1 MNSRFIIENKSSN
14 NKMTAKDNIH
24 VKLWDLQESIM
35 RGECG
40 KLIREPIH
48 IQNQYGQ
55 LEPVLHGRMIAD
67 LTGEPLSSVID
78 VIQALEESG
87 HLLKVD
93 DMNLYDEDGEQIN
106 GRAEVHS
113 ESHVCYRFHQ
123 VKMLVE
129 TQQTAVQEI
138 EDLHSKIIETQQVF
152 DSYRKMVESKL
163 H

>member
-1 MNSRFIIENKSSN
+1 
-14 NKMTAKDNIH
+14 MTIKDNIH
-24 VKLWDLQESIM
+24 VKLWDMQESII

-55 LEPVLHGRMIAD
+55 LEPVLHARMIAD
-67 LTGEPLSSVID
+67 LTGEPLSSVIEA
-78 VIQALEESG
+78 IQALEESG

-93 DMNLYDEDGEQIN
+93 DVNLYDEDGEQID
-106 GRAEVHS
+106 GRAEANA
-113 ESHVCYRFHQ
+113 ESHMCYRFHQ

-138 EDLHSKIIETQQVF
+138 EDLHSMILETQKDF
-152 DSYRKMVESKL
+152 DSYKKMVESRL
-163 H
+163 R

>member
-1 MNSRFIIENKSSN
+1 
-14 NKMTAKDNIH
+14 
-24 VKLWDLQESIM
+24 
-35 RGECG
+35 
-40 KLIREPIH
+40 
-48 IQNQYGQ
+48 
-55 LEPVLHGRMIAD
+55 MIAD

-106 GRAEVHS
+106 ARAEVHS

>member
-1 MNSRFIIENKSSN
+1 
-14 NKMTAKDNIH
+14 
-24 VKLWDLQESIM
+24 M

-106 GRAEVHS
+106 ARAEVHS

-123 VKMLVE
+123 VKMLVETQQTAVE

>member
-1 MNSRFIIENKSSN
+1 MYTANKSSN
-14 NKMTAKDNIH
+14 NNMTVKDNIH
-24 VKLWDLQESIM
+24 VKLWDMQESIM

-40 KLIREPIH
+40 KLIRDPIH

-55 LEPVLHGRMIAD
+55 LEPVVNARMIAD
-67 LTGEPLSSVID
+67 LAGEPLSSVIEA
-78 VIQALEESG
+78 IQALEESG

-93 DMNLYDEDGEQIN
+93 DVKLYDEDGEQIS
-106 GRAEVHS
+106 RHAETQS
-113 ESHVCYRFHQ
+113 DSHIHYRFHQ

-138 EDLHSKIIETQQVF
+138 EDLHSKILETQKDF
-152 DSYRKMVESKL
+152 DSFKNMVDSRL